1 LSSLLLYFS
10 NYSWYKT
17 KEKAVARREM
27 FVSLSTFNQQFKI
40 YCLRLGV
47 VLIIALFGTV
57 SAAGSCPGAQVM
69 YKL

>member
-1 LSSLLLYFS
+1 
-10 NYSWYKT
+10 
-17 KEKAVARREM
+17 M